1 MYRFTNL
8 LSESECGEDTDL
20 FKISRGLLTEAFDVS
35 GKRDR
40 GTASFP
46 LTAENVL
53 KSLLEETG
61 VFKNISLLIYK
72 IILVKNENKQTLVD
86 SSE

>member
-1 MYRFTNL
+1 M
-8 LSESECGEDTDL
+8 
-20 FKISRGLLTEAFDVS
+20 TEACDVS
-35 GKRDR
+35 GKGDL

-46 LTAENVL
+46 LTGEKVL

-72 IILVKNENKQTLVD
+72 IVLVKNEKKQTLVA
-86 SSE
+86 SSNRFKQFS

>member
-1 MYRFTNL
+1 M
-8 LSESECGEDTDL
+8 SESEWGEDIDL
-20 FKISRGLLTEAFDVS
+20 FETSRGLLTEAFDVS
-35 GKRDR
+35 GKSAL

-72 IILVKNENKQTLVD
+72 IMLVKNGKRY
-86 SSE
+86 